1 VQGNGEVYDRRSY
14 PALMELPPMDVFNP
28 AYAAPLVSLALLWT
42 VAVVTP
48 GPNFFNAA
56 QLAAS
61 CSRRH
66 GVVASAGVAT
76 GTIMWGLAGGLGI
89 KSLFT
94 AAPMLYLAFKIIGGC
109 YLIYLGLKLFKRSAP
124 TMAQSLLA
132 DEPRRSLFCAWRL
145 GLLGNLSNP
154 KAALFVATIFAS
166 TMPPSPSPMLLTL
179 AVMTMATLSFSW
191 YSCVALVFSSQRMAN
206 LYSRSRKWLDRF
218 AGSCYLLFGAH
229 LVANR

>member
-1 VQGNGEVYDRRSY
+1 MLFSD
-14 PALMELPPMDVFNP
+14 LPYV
-28 AYAAPLVSLALLWT
+28 APLLSLGLLWT

-48 GPNFFNAA
+48 GPNFFNTA

-76 GTIMWGLAGGLGI
+76 GTVIWGLAGGLGI

-124 TMAQSLLA
+124 TASQTVLP
-132 DEPRRSLFCAWRL
+132 DDPKRSLFFAWRF

-154 KAALFVATIFAS
+154 KAALFVATAFAS
-166 TMPPSPSPMLLTL
+166 TMPPSPSPTLLAL
-179 AVMTMATLSFSW
+179 AVITMATLSFSW
-191 YSCVALVFSSQRMAN
+191 YTSVALVFSSERMAN

-218 AGSCYLLFGAH
+218 AGGCYLLFGAH

>member
-1 VQGNGEVYDRRSY
+1 
-14 PALMELPPMDVFNP
+14 MERFNP
-28 AYAAPLVSLALLWT
+28 AYVAPLVSLALLWT

-48 GPNFFNAA
+48 GPNFFNTA

-76 GTIMWGLAGGLGI
+76 GTILWGLAGGLGI

-109 YLIYLGLKLFKRSAP
+109 YLIYLGLKLFKRSA
-124 TMAQSLLA
+124 TSMGQSPLPDA
-132 DEPRRSLFCAWRL
+132 ARRSLFSAWRL

-166 TMPPSPSPMLLTL
+166 TMPPSPSPVLLTF
-179 AVMTMATLSFSW
+179 AVIVMATLSFSW
-191 YSCVALVFSSQRMAN
+191 YSSVALLFSSERMAT

-218 AGSCYLLFGAH
+218 AGGCYVLFGSH
-229 LVANR
+229 LIANR

>member
-1 VQGNGEVYDRRSY
+1 MQALGEAYDPGSCT
-14 PALMELPPMDVFNP
+14 ALTELPMDVINP
-28 AYAAPLVSLALLWT
+28 AYVAPLVSLALLWT

-48 GPNFFNAA
+48 GPNFFNTA
-56 QLAAS
+56 QLAAN

-66 GVVASAGVAT
+66 GVVASAGVAS
-76 GTIMWGLAGGLGI
+76 GTIIWGLAGGLGI

-124 TMAQSLLA
+124 AAGQTVLPDA
-132 DEPRRSLFCAWRL
+132 PRRSLFSAWRF

-154 KAALFVATIFAS
+154 KAALFVATAFAS
-166 TMPPSPSPMLLTL
+166 TMPPSPSPALLTL
-179 AVMTMATLSFSW
+179 AVITMATLSFSW
-191 YSCVALVFSSQRMAN
+191 YSSVALVFSSERMAS
-206 LYSRSRKWLDRF
+206 LYARSRKWLDRF
-218 AGSCYLLFGAH
+218 AGGCYLLFGAH

>member
-1 VQGNGEVYDRRSY
+1 VQVWGEAYDPCSY
-14 PALMELPPMDVFNP
+14 TALVVLLMDFFNP
-28 AYAAPLVSLALLWT
+28 AYVAPLVSLALLWT

-48 GPNFFNAA
+48 GPNFFNTA

-66 GVVASAGVAT
+66 GVMASAGVAT
-76 GTIMWGLAGGLGI
+76 GTIIWGLAGGLGI

-94 AAPMLYLAFKIIGGC
+94 AAPMLYLAFKIIGGG

-124 TMAQSLLA
+124 TAGQAMLP
-132 DEPRRSLFCAWRL
+132 DEPRRSLFSAWRF

-154 KAALFVATIFAS
+154 KAALFVATAFAS
-166 TMPPSPSPMLLTL
+166 TMPPSPSPVLLTL
-179 AVMTMATLSFSW
+179 AVITMATLSFSW
-191 YSCVALVFSSQRMAN
+191 YTSVALVFSSERMAN

>member
-1 VQGNGEVYDRRSY
+1 MLFSD
-14 PALMELPPMDVFNP
+14 LPYV
-28 AYAAPLVSLALLWT
+28 APLLSLGLLWT

-48 GPNFFNAA
+48 GPNFFNTA

-66 GVVASAGVAT
+66 GVVASAGVAC
-76 GTIMWGLAGGLGI
+76 GTIIWGLAGGLGI

-124 TMAQSLLA
+124 ASNQAMLP
-132 DEPRRSLFCAWRL
+132 DEPRRSLFSAWRF

-154 KAALFVATIFAS
+154 KAALFVATAFAS
-166 TMPPSPSPMLLTL
+166 TMPPSPSPTLLAL
-179 AVMTMATLSFSW
+179 AVITMATLSFSW
-191 YSCVALVFSSQRMAN
+191 YTSVALVFSSERMAN

-218 AGSCYLLFGAH
+218 AGGCYLLFGAH

>member
-1 VQGNGEVYDRRSY
+1 MQALGEAYDPGSCT
-14 PALMELPPMDVFNP
+14 ALTELPMDVINP
-28 AYAAPLVSLALLWT
+28 AYVAPLVSLALLWT

-48 GPNFFNAA
+48 GPNFFNTA

-66 GVVASAGVAT
+66 GVVASAGVAS
-76 GTIMWGLAGGLGI
+76 GTIIWGLAGGLGI

-124 TMAQSLLA
+124 TAGQTVLPDA
-132 DEPRRSLFCAWRL
+132 TRRSLFSAWRF

-154 KAALFVATIFAS
+154 KAALFVATAFAS
-166 TMPPSPSPMLLTL
+166 TMPPSPSPALLTL
-179 AVMTMATLSFSW
+179 AVITMATLSFSW
-191 YSCVALVFSSQRMAN
+191 YSSVALVFSSERMAS
-206 LYSRSRKWLDRF
+206 LYARSRKWLDRF
-218 AGSCYLLFGAH
+218 AGGCYLLFGAH

>member
-1 VQGNGEVYDRRSY
+1 MLFSD
-14 PALMELPPMDVFNP
+14 LPYV
-28 AYAAPLVSLALLWT
+28 APLLSLGLLWT

-48 GPNFFNAA
+48 GPNFFNTA

-76 GTIMWGLAGGLGI
+76 GTVSWGLAGGLGI

-124 TMAQSLLA
+124 TASQTVLP
-132 DEPRRSLFCAWRL
+132 DEPKRSLFSAWRF

-154 KAALFVATIFAS
+154 KAALFVATAFAS
-166 TMPPSPSPMLLTL
+166 TMPPSPSPTLLAL
-179 AVMTMATLSFSW
+179 AVITMATLSFSW
-191 YSCVALVFSSQRMAN
+191 YTSVALVFSSERMAN

-218 AGSCYLLFGAH
+218 AGGCYLLFGAH

>member
-1 VQGNGEVYDRRSY
+1 
-14 PALMELPPMDVFNP
+14 MELPAMEFFNP
-28 AYAAPLVSLALLWT
+28 AYVAPLISLALLWT

-48 GPNFFNAA
+48 GPNFFNTA

-76 GTIMWGLAGGLGI
+76 GTVMWGLAGGLGI

-109 YLIYLGLKLFKRSAP
+109 YLIYLGLKLFRRSAP
-124 TMAQSLLA
+124 AMCQSVLA
-132 DEPRRSLFCAWRL
+132 LQARRSLFSAWRL

-179 AVMTMATLSFSW
+179 AVITMATLSFSW
-191 YSCVALVFSSQRMAN
+191 YCCVALVFSSERMAN
-206 LYSRSRKWLDRF
+206 FYSRSRKWLDRF
-218 AGSCYLLFGAH
+218 AGSCYMLFGAH

>member
-1 VQGNGEVYDRRSY
+1 MLFSD
-14 PALMELPPMDVFNP
+14 LP
-28 AYAAPLVSLALLWT
+28 YAAPLLSLGLLWA

-48 GPNFFNAA
+48 GPNFFNTA

-76 GTIMWGLAGGLGI
+76 GTVIWGLAGGLGI

-124 TMAQSLLA
+124 INQAALP
-132 DEPRRSLFCAWRL
+132 DEPQRSLFSAWRF

-154 KAALFVATIFAS
+154 KAALFVATAFAS
-166 TMPPSPSPMLLTL
+166 TMPPSPSPTLLAL
-179 AVMTMATLSFSW
+179 AVITMATLSFSW
-191 YSCVALVFSSQRMAN
+191 YTSVALVFSSERMAN

-218 AGSCYLLFGAH
+218 AGGCYLLFGAH

>member
-1 VQGNGEVYDRRSY
+1 MLFSD
-14 PALMELPPMDVFNP
+14 LPYV
-28 AYAAPLVSLALLWT
+28 APLLSLGLLWT

-48 GPNFFNAA
+48 GPNFFNTA

-76 GTIMWGLAGGLGI
+76 GTVIWGLAGGLGI

-124 TMAQSLLA
+124 TASQTVLPDEPKRSLL
-132 DEPRRSLFCAWRL
+132 SAWRF

-154 KAALFVATIFAS
+154 KAALFVATAFAS
-166 TMPPSPSPMLLTL
+166 TMPPSPSPTLLAL
-179 AVMTMATLSFSW
+179 AVITMATLSFSW
-191 YSCVALVFSSQRMAN
+191 YTSVALVFSSERMAN

-218 AGSCYLLFGAH
+218 AGGCYLLFGAH

>member
-1 VQGNGEVYDRRSY
+1 
-14 PALMELPPMDVFNP
+14 MELFNP
-28 AYAAPLVSLALLWT
+28 AYVAPLVSLALLWT

-48 GPNFFNAA
+48 GPNFFNTA

-76 GTIMWGLAGGLGI
+76 GTILWGLAGGLGI

-109 YLIYLGLKLFKRSAP
+109 YLIYLGLKLFKRSA
-124 TMAQSLLA
+124 TSMGQSPLPDA
-132 DEPRRSLFCAWRL
+132 ARRSLFSAWRL

-166 TMPPSPSPMLLTL
+166 TMPPSPSPVLLTL
-179 AVMTMATLSFSW
+179 AVIVMATLSFSW
-191 YSCVALVFSSQRMAN
+191 YTSVALLFSSERMAT

-218 AGSCYLLFGAH
+218 AGGCYALFGSH
-229 LVANR
+229 LIANR

>member
-1 VQGNGEVYDRRSY
+1 
-14 PALMELPPMDVFNP
+14 MDFFNP
-28 AYAAPLVSLALLWT
+28 AYVAPLVSLALLWT

-48 GPNFFNAA
+48 GPNFFNTA

-66 GVVASAGVAT
+66 GVVASAGVAS
-76 GTIMWGLAGGLGI
+76 GTIIWGLAGGLGI

-124 TMAQSLLA
+124 SVGQTVLP
-132 DEPRRSLFCAWRL
+132 DEPQRSLFSAWRF

-154 KAALFVATIFAS
+154 KAALFVATAFAS
-166 TMPPSPSPMLLTL
+166 TMPPSPSPALLTL
-179 AVMTMATLSFSW
+179 AVITMATLSFSW
-191 YSCVALVFSSQRMAN
+191 YSSVALVFSSERMAN
-206 LYSRSRKWLDRF
+206 LYARSRKWLDRF
-218 AGSCYLLFGAH
+218 AGGCYLLFGAH

>member
-1 VQGNGEVYDRRSY
+1 MLFSD
-14 PALMELPPMDVFNP
+14 LPYLASLLP
-28 AYAAPLVSLALLWT
+28 LALLWT

-48 GPNFFNAA
+48 GPNFFNTA

-76 GTIMWGLAGGLGI
+76 GTIIWGLAGGLGI

-124 TMAQSLLA
+124 AMGQSLLP
-132 DEPRRSLFCAWRL
+132 DEPRRSLFSAWRF

-154 KAALFVATIFAS
+154 KAALFVATAFAS
-166 TMPPSPSPMLLTL
+166 TMPPSPSPALLTL
-179 AVMTMATLSFSW
+179 AVITMATLSFSW
-191 YSCVALVFSSQRMAN
+191 YSSVALVFSSERMAN

>member
-1 VQGNGEVYDRRSY
+1 MQALGEAYDPGSCT
-14 PALMELPPMDVFNP
+14 ALTELPMDVINP
-28 AYAAPLVSLALLWT
+28 AYVAPLVSLALLWT

-48 GPNFFNAA
+48 GPNFFNTA

-66 GVVASAGVAT
+66 GVVASAGVAS
-76 GTIMWGLAGGLGI
+76 GTIIWGLAGGLGI

-124 TMAQSLLA
+124 AAGQTVLPDA
-132 DEPRRSLFCAWRL
+132 PRRSLFSAWRF

-154 KAALFVATIFAS
+154 KAALFVATAFAS
-166 TMPPSPSPMLLTL
+166 TMPPSPSPALLTL
-179 AVMTMATLSFSW
+179 AVITMATLSFSW
-191 YSCVALVFSSQRMAN
+191 YSSVVLVFSSERMAS
-206 LYSRSRKWLDRF
+206 LYARSRKWLDRF
-218 AGSCYLLFGAH
+218 AGGCYLLFGAH

>member
-1 VQGNGEVYDRRSY
+1 
-14 PALMELPPMDVFNP
+14 MELLNS
-28 AYAAPLVSLALLWT
+28 AYVAPLVSLALLWT

-48 GPNFFNAA
+48 GPNFFNTA

-76 GTIMWGLAGGLGI
+76 GTILWGLAGGLGI

-124 TMAQSLLA
+124 SMGRSPLPDQV
-132 DEPRRSLFCAWRL
+132 RRSLFSAWRL

-154 KAALFVATIFAS
+154 KAALFVATVFAS

-179 AVMTMATLSFSW
+179 AVITMATLSFSW
-191 YSCVALVFSSQRMAN
+191 YASVALVFSSERMAN

-218 AGSCYLLFGAH
+218 SGGCYVLFGAH

>member
-1 VQGNGEVYDRRSY
+1 MLVSN
-14 PALMELPPMDVFNP
+14 LP
-28 AYAAPLVSLALLWT
+28 YIAPLLSLALLWT

-48 GPNFFNAA
+48 GPNFFNIA

-61 CSRRH
+61 GSRRH
-66 GVVASAGVAT
+66 GVVASVGVAT
-76 GTIMWGLAGGLGI
+76 GTVMWGVAGGLGI

-109 YLIYLGLKLFKRSAP
+109 YLIYLGLKLFKRSTPA
-124 TMAQSLLA
+124 MNQNLLP
-132 DEPRRSLFCAWRL
+132 DEPRRSLFSAWRL

-166 TMPPSPSPMLLTL
+166 TMPASPSPMLLTL
-179 AVMTMATLSFSW
+179 AVITMATLSFSW
-191 YSCVALVFSSQRMAN
+191 YSCVALVFSSERMAN

-218 AGSCYLLFGAH
+218 AGSCYMLFGAH
-229 LVANR
+229 LVTTR

>member
-1 VQGNGEVYDRRSY
+1 MLFSD
-14 PALMELPPMDVFNP
+14 LP
-28 AYAAPLVSLALLWT
+28 YAAPLLSLGLLWA

-48 GPNFFNAA
+48 GPNFFNTA

-76 GTIMWGLAGGLGI
+76 GTVIWGLAGGLGI

-124 TMAQSLLA
+124 INQAALP
-132 DEPRRSLFCAWRL
+132 DEPQRSLFSAWRF

-154 KAALFVATIFAS
+154 KAALFVATAFAS
-166 TMPPSPSPMLLTL
+166 TMPPSPSPTLLAL
-179 AVMTMATLSFSW
+179 AVITMTTLSFSW
-191 YSCVALVFSSQRMAN
+191 YTSVALVFSSERMAN

-218 AGSCYLLFGAH
+218 AGGCYLLFGAH

>member
-1 VQGNGEVYDRRSY
+1 
-14 PALMELPPMDVFNP
+14 MDFFNP
-28 AYAAPLVSLALLWT
+28 AYVTPLVSLALLWT

-48 GPNFFNAA
+48 GPNFFNTA

-76 GTIMWGLAGGLGI
+76 GTIIWGLAGGLGI

-109 YLIYLGLKLFKRSAP
+109 YLIYLGLKLFKRSVPAAGQAVLP
-124 TMAQSLLA
+124 
-132 DEPRRSLFCAWRL
+132 DEPRRSLFSAWRF

-154 KAALFVATIFAS
+154 KAALFVATAFAS
-166 TMPPSPSPMLLTL
+166 TMPPSPSPALLTL
-179 AVMTMATLSFSW
+179 AIITMATLSFSW
-191 YSCVALVFSSQRMAN
+191 YACVALVFSSERMGN

>member
-1 VQGNGEVYDRRSY
+1 MLLAD
-14 PALMELPPMDVFNP
+14 LP
-28 AYAAPLVSLALLWT
+28 YAAPLLSLGLLWT

-48 GPNFFNAA
+48 GPNFFNTA

-76 GTIMWGLAGGLGI
+76 GTVIWGLAGGLGI

-124 TMAQSLLA
+124 TASQTVLP
-132 DEPRRSLFCAWRL
+132 DEPTRSLFFAWRF

-154 KAALFVATIFAS
+154 KAALFVATAFAS
-166 TMPPSPSPMLLTL
+166 TMPPSPSPTLLAL
-179 AVMTMATLSFSW
+179 AVITMATLSFSW
-191 YSCVALVFSSQRMAN
+191 YTSVALVFSSERMAN

-218 AGSCYLLFGAH
+218 AGGCYLLFGAH